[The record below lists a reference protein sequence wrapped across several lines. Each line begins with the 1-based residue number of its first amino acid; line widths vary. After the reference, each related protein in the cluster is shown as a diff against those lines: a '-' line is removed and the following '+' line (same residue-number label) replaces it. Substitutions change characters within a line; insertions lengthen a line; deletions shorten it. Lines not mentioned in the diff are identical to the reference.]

1 VTDERALARELA
13 AAAVRDGEPTRW
25 FEELYAR
32 AERGE
37 AVVPWA
43 DARPSPTLAR
53 LLPSLQVAGQRVLVV
68 GCGYGD
74 DAVLLAAAGAD
85 VTAFDV
91 SATAVEHCRRRFPDV
106 DVTWCVGDAL
116 APAAAWRRGFDLVV
130 EVNTLQVLPPRERA
144 VAGRALGA
152 CVAGGGALLVVCRG
166 REPDE
171 PEGTLPWPLT
181 RAEVEALAVDG
192 LSLDRLDDLL
202 DGEEPP
208 VRRFVAVLRR
218 TEAGGGSGR

>member
-13 AAAVRDGEPTRW
+13 AAALRDGEPTRW

-37 AVVPWA
+37 GVVPWA
-43 DARPSPTLAR
+43 DARPSPTLER
-53 LLPSLQVAGQRVLVV
+53 LLPSLPVAGRRVLVV

-74 DAVLLAAAGAD
+74 DAVLLAAAGGD

-91 SATAVEHCRRRFPDV
+91 SRTAVEHAGRRFPGV
-106 DVTWCVGDAL
+106 PVSWRVGDAL
-116 APAAAWRRGFDLVV
+116 APDPAWQRAFDLVV
-130 EVNTLQVLPPRERA
+130 EVNTLQVLPPAERA
-144 VAGRALGA
+144 VAGRGLGE
-152 CVAGGGALLVVCRG
+152 CVADGGALLVICRG

-171 PEGTLPWPLT
+171 PAGAMPWPLT

-192 LSLDRLDDLL
+192 LALERLDDLQ
-202 DGEEPP
+202 DDEQPP
-208 VRRFVAVLRR
+208 VRRLVAVLRR
-218 TEAGGGSGR
+218 SGR